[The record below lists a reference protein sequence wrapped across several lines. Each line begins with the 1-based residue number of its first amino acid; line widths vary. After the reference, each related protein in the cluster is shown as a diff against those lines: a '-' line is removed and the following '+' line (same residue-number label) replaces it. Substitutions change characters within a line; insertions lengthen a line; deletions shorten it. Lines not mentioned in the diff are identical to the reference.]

1 MLLSQLQSQIAGL
14 YAAPIPYD
22 VYEFLITDRDTAA
35 ALTPPGAATGNRERL
50 LVCDSESDLELSLF
64 IDAELLAALRD
75 DDPTVSLH
83 DGNLGDFL
91 IALEGVSHLQY
102 LIYHAG
108 QQQPVSLLELELQA
122 EVDKYVTSAEL
133 ICNQQRN
140 GHVPSAL
147 HRRLFEDVRFD
158 DELAPEAH
166 SRYRS
171 ANRLAARYCHALR
184 RRYPGHHHQ
193 QTFVRELREFYRM
206 SEHQKVRHILAL
218 EGC

>member
-1 MLLSQLQSQIAGL
+1 MLLTQLQSQIAGL

-22 VYEFLITDRDTAA
+22 VYQFLITDRDTAA
-35 ALTPPGAATGNRERL
+35 ALTPAGAATDNRERL
-50 LVCDSESDLELSLF
+50 LVRDSESDLELSLF
-64 IDAELLAALRD
+64 IDAELLAALID

-83 DGNLGDFL
+83 DGNLDGFL

-102 LIYHAG
+102 LIFHAG

-133 ICNQQRN
+133 ISTQQRN

-147 HRRLFEDVRFD
+147 HARLFEDVRFD
-158 DELAPEAH
+158 GALPPEAQ
-166 SRYRS
+166 SRYVA

-193 QTFVRELREFYRM
+193 KSFVRELRDFYRM
-206 SEHQKVRHILAL
+206 GEHQKVRHILAL
-218 EGC
+218 ECH

>member
-1 MLLSQLQSQIAGL
+1 MLLSQLQSRLAGF

-22 VYEFLITDRDTAA
+22 VYDFLITDRDTAA
-35 ALTPPGAATGNRERL
+35 ALTPPGATTDNRERL
-50 LVCDSESDLELSLF
+50 LVCDGAELELSLF
-64 IDAELLAALRD
+64 IDAELLAALDD

-83 DGNLGDFL
+83 DGNLDDFL
-91 IALEGVSHLQY
+91 VAVEGVSHLQY
-102 LIYHAG
+102 LIFHAG
-108 QQQPVSLLELELQA
+108 QRQPVSLLELELQA

-133 ICNQQRN
+133 ISSQHDN

-147 HRRLFEDVRFD
+147 HTRLFEDVRF
-158 DELAPEAH
+158 APGLPPDAQ
-166 SRYRS
+166 SRYVS

-193 QTFVRELREFYRM
+193 KTFVRELRDFYRM

-218 EGC
+218 D